1 MVDEKIFPNLRSKI
15 AQFSEDYCKFSA
27 IFFALILFDFQL
39 TRYFENWPNVWHSNM
54 LRFLSEIIPFPNS
67 KHNISK
73 FYVEPRLKIIFSEF
87 D

>member
-1 MVDEKIFPNLRSKI
+1 
-15 AQFSEDYCKFSA
+15 
-27 IFFALILFDFQL
+27 
-39 TRYFENWPNVWHSNM
+39 M